1 VRRYAGRCPASLSR
15 RPLLSIGCLR
25 AEYDHFSL
33 PGMLSGDENER
44 LTRTGRDTPAG
55 VLLRGYWQPAALSEE
70 LDRGRPVVPVR
81 LLGED
86 LVLFRN
92 GDGKPALIGRACPH
106 RGVDLAY
113 GRCEEGGLRCPFH
126 GWLFSGDGR
135 CLEQPAEPEGSNF
148 HTKIQQISYPC
159 IERNGMVFT
168 YLGEGEPPSLPAY
181 DCFAAPAEY
190 SFAFKGLIDANW
202 LQALEVGIDPAH
214 ASFLHRFFEDD
225 DPEDGYGQQFRD
237 ATDEIPVTKLLR
249 ENVRPQ
255 IEAEET
261 GYGLRIFARR
271 DLGNAVTHV
280 RVTNFAFPN
289 AIVIPMSAEMTI
301 TQWHVPVSDTECY
314 WYALF
319 TGFEK
324 QVDHKAMRAQRLELF
339 DLPDYRPRRNRSN
352 GWGYDPEEQRTQ
364 TFTGMGMDINVHDNW
379 AVESP
384 GPIFDRSQEH
394 LGTTDKAIIA
404 GRKLL
409 MAAIDVVA
417 AGEIPPLRHVNGAPP
432 LAVDTICTEDRWRD
446 FDSARRSRSPWAE
459 RS

>member
-1 VRRYAGRCPASLSR
+1 MLSR
-15 RPLLSIGCLR
+15 
-25 AEYDHFSL
+25 E
-33 PGMLSGDENER
+33 ENER
-44 LTRTGRDTPAG
+44 LTRTGRGSPAG
-55 VLLRGYWQPAALSEE
+55 GLLRGYWQPAALSEE
-70 LDRGRPVVPVR
+70 LNGDRPVAAVR

-113 GRCEEGGLRCPFH
+113 GRCEDGGLRCPFH
-126 GWLFSGDGR
+126 GWLFSSDGS

-148 HTKIQQISYPC
+148 HTRIRQLSYPC
-159 IERNGMVFT
+159 VEQNGMVFAW
-168 YLGEGEPPSLPAY
+168 LGEGAPPSLPSY

-190 SFAFKGLIDANW
+190 SFAFKGLIEANW

-225 DPEDGYGQQFRD
+225 DPDEGYGQQFRD
-237 ATDEIPVTKLLR
+237 ATDDIPVTRLLR
-249 ENVRPQ
+249 ENVRPH
-255 IEAEET
+255 IETEET

-271 DLGNAVTHV
+271 DLGNAGTHV

-319 TGFEK
+319 TGFERT
-324 QVDHKAMRAQRLELF
+324 VDRDAMRAQRLELF

-352 GWGYDPEEQRTQ
+352 GWGFDPAEQKTRTY
-364 TFTGMGMDINVHDNW
+364 TGMGNDINVHDNW

-384 GPIFDRSQEH
+384 GPVFDRSQEH
-394 LGTTDKAIIA
+394 LGTTDKGIIA
-404 GRKLL
+404 GRRLL
-409 MAAIDVVA
+409 MAAIDAVA
-417 AGEIPPLRHVNGAPP
+417 AGDTPPFRHENGEPP

-446 FDSARRSRSPWAE
+446 FDRARRSRSPWAAKP
-459 RS
+459 